1 MAIFSLKELREAV
14 PPELR
19 GLSDDALL
27 RDYSQRV
34 GKSFEETADYFGYK
48 PRGTLAEMGRQ
59 LVGGAVVDLPKM
71 VGQGLQYTEIAPEYG
86 REMAQAAE
94 ARAVDYVPDMRGR
107 GLVGQAGVLGA
118 RAVAPMAPALA
129 ASFLPGG
136 QVAAPVVAA
145 GLFGTSS
152 AQETYDK
159 LREQGASEEDA
170 TAAAR
175 RVGLIQGP
183 LEGVATAVGLRA
195 AKGMAPVLGIGG
207 KTTAGVAAGL
217 TDTAVLKPFAK
228 GMAANLV
235 VQPGTEVLQDLGT
248 YAVEQAYGA
257 KAEDPYEIA
266 KQSALGGAGLTMI
279 LGPLSLGGH
288 VARARKAEVLQA
300 ALSEN
305 APPEVRAQALNLVTK
320 EARRQGVPD
329 ADVSAW
335 FEQQLAAEKEFT
347 ERVRQEALTRQIDL
361 TGAEA
366 QGLPFMQ
373 GQQPFMSLDQQRQFE
388 QGMAGVNL
396 QTPFSSVGQQQ
407 QFEQDLTDLSGR
419 RVAAVG
425 QEYQDL
431 VGRQAS
437 GLMAAQDVGQEFQ
450 QQQAQKERGLQAA
463 TQVGEQWQELRAQRL
478 KQQFGIEDIGREWQQ
493 LAADLPQPVSTGLT
507 KAQRAALLGPKGK
520 RLKKTSEPFQVQEP
534 QVPSTSLL
542 TPEPTYSS
550 SILPQQAAPVS
561 QISERPVSPPPGVS
575 PSAVSPA
582 APVAAGAS
590 SMSAEESAQLG
601 KILDDIDK
609 VDVKNVLP
617 ASVKSDK
624 NAVPGRTS
632 IGQDGLKRIRD
643 ALVQGKE
650 AADEKSAR
658 VVAALQNFAAAYKK
672 YSDQGGQALSRRN
685 KIAKKSNAAQFADEQ
700 ASAIEMQAANVQAA
714 LAELGDAVGG
724 NAKDVEAVVRLVKDM
739 VQGKVVAPGKSRGAA
754 IKTLQKLDTML
765 SQAWAAAKREAF
777 MGTQPDTADIRT
789 GAIRQS
795 VEVKGKGKVPKLVQV
810 ATEGIKG
817 EGGRTLKGLP
827 AILQYMRTNGTP
839 MERALALALRESIV
853 ESQSDIKLEFITQ
866 GKPRF
871 DPKTNTVYLNRE
883 ESPEVILHEAF
894 HAALQSF
901 VYKNPDHP
909 AVMQLKKSLK
919 SVIGYKGQLTGKALE
934 VQNLLKGLVK
944 EGNELD
950 AVLEL
955 VSYGNTLAEFR
966 KALQGMKG
974 DKAIPKS
981 FLDSVNKAW
990 AAIKQ
995 IASRLLGGK
1004 ASLASDVLQS
1014 SLELLEKAQKQTAV
1028 TGQGQVLEA
1037 AIKTEKP
1044 ISDAKIAEALGVP
1057 EQDYTRWSKSN
1068 AAQLQL
1074 TQRLFEGVGW
1084 NEANMKKMLGAAGD
1098 KTRDLIS
1105 KNFPGAE
1112 IVLGW
1117 INSRYNVNETVSKVM
1132 DRFKLNKG
1140 IGYQY
1145 AEDLANVIAR
1155 RPAGD
1160 VKALFAYLDGDKKA
1174 LDALPDAMKLKAVA
1188 DKLKSWFDMYV
1199 AELTPVEQQWFNNRK
1214 FSETLLFPERTEQVA
1229 GGTFGLGKI
1238 NEVLG
1243 IQSESEAELD
1253 QNWFRKDENG
1263 DLILTGDM
1271 YRVFEPN
1278 KIKNNG
1284 EMIPAGFM
1292 AASRF
1297 AELGGKNP
1305 MGFTVDT
1312 SRRWTYGGVVKGK
1325 HSFTT
1330 NTTAKDKIDNEK
1342 ADDVANAL
1350 RNTVAALANNYA
1362 SKNFIKSVYDMGRG
1376 NSAHAQVAFDSLED
1390 VNKFM
1395 NEGVPANERVVIR
1408 ENMVL
1413 PVSQEISRSPQTK
1426 ALYRQ
1431 SGTWVKLPEKS
1442 PVYGEL
1448 AGKYIPGP
1456 VWNAMVD
1463 MNDRQP
1469 AIPWRSVNNTMRWF
1483 KKSKTVWNFGTHVTN
1498 TASNVTMAMMHD
1510 ISFGT
1515 MKDAAEM
1522 LAKYEANP
1530 KSLTKEQLNL
1540 VMAFRD
1546 SGAMLADYSSAEV
1559 KEAIYKAHEINLRG
1573 GEDVSLMR
1581 RVGGWLNIEKA
1592 KAEWLQKQAAR
1603 VGKGVEK
1610 LDDISS
1616 QMYAAEDNIFRM
1628 AAFLKTA
1635 GALQQRAGVKAPTP
1649 EMMQE
1654 AGLFA
1659 RKAFGDYDI
1668 DSKAVKIARQT
1679 ALPFISWFYAMAP
1692 VIGRIAVY
1700 EPWKMVN
1707 VLGAYMILEAAMAG
1721 AAGDDDEE
1729 TRKLGPETI
1738 RERMFGSVGPYLHI
1752 RVPFMGD
1759 EQNPVYYKLGDY
1771 FPLSSFT
1778 RGLPNGMAGQ
1788 SWIPASL
1795 TPSGPFVS
1803 AILGIVGGVD
1813 PYTGKSLHKPT
1824 DTEWQKL
1831 WTSTKFAY
1839 DTMTLPMLTTRNIG
1853 KVDDIIE
1860 GKTGITGNEPSSLP
1874 IARAFGLKFYDY
1886 NVDEQ
1891 AAINENAV
1899 KRIER
1904 DFKIAISKAKR
1915 DEYRKAHPDYEEL
1928 DKTLDD
1934 LQDRMLKE
1942 IDKARGGAEE

>member
-27 RDYSQRV
+27 RDYGQRV
-34 GKSFEETADYFGYK
+34 GKTFEETADYFGYK
-48 PRGTLAEMGRQ
+48 PRGTLSEMGRQ

-71 VGQGLQYTEIAPEYG
+71 VGQSLEYTGLAPEYG

-107 GLVGQAGVLGA
+107 GLVGQAGVLGS
-118 RAVAPMAPALA
+118 RAVAPIAPAIA

-159 LREQGASEEDA
+159 LREQGVSEEDA

-183 LEGVATAVGLRA
+183 LEGVATAAGLRA
-195 AKGMAPVLGIGG
+195 AKGLAPVLGIGG

-217 TDTAVLKPFAK
+217 TDTAVIKPFAK
-228 GMAANLV
+228 SMAVNLA

-248 YAVEQAYGA
+248 YAVEKAYGA

-266 KQSALGGAGLTMI
+266 KQSALGGVGLTMI

-288 VARARKAEVLQA
+288 VARARKADVLQA
-300 ALSEN
+300 ALSED
-305 APPEVRAQALNLVTK
+305 APPEIRAQALKAVTA
-320 EARRQGVPD
+320 EARRQGVPES
-329 ADVSAW
+329 DVGAW
-335 FEQQLAAEKEFT
+335 FNEQLAAEKAFND
-347 ERVRQEALTRQIDL
+347 RVKQDALNRTVDL
-361 TGAEA
+361 TGSEA
-366 QGLPFMQ
+366 QELPFMQ
-373 GQQPFMSLDQQRQFE
+373 QTQAFSSLDQQRQFE
-388 QGMAGVNL
+388 QGMSGINL

-407 QFEQDLTDLSGR
+407 QFEQDLMGLGER
-419 RVAAVG
+419 RVAEVG
-425 QEYQDL
+425 QQYQDL
-431 VGRQAS
+431 IGRQAS
-437 GLMAAQDVGQEFQ
+437 GLMTAQDVGQEWQ
-450 QQQAQKERGLQAA
+450 QQQAQKERGLAAA
-463 TQVGEQWQELRAQRL
+463 TQAGEQWQEMRAERL

-493 LAADLPQPVSTGLT
+493 LAAELPQPVSTGLT
-507 KAQRAALLGPKGK
+507 KAQRQALLGPKGK
-520 RLKKTSEPFQVQEP
+520 RLKQTSSPFAVQE
-534 QVPSTSLL
+534 QQAPSASLL

-550 SILPQQAAPVS
+550 SLLPQAPAPVS
-561 QISERPVSPPPGVS
+561 QITERPASPPPGVS
-575 PSAVSPA
+575 PSAVTPA

-590 SMSAEESAQLG
+590 STEDTQLQ
-601 KILDDIDK
+601 KLLDDVDS

-617 ASVKSDK
+617 ASVKSNAK
-624 NAVPGRTS
+624 AVPGRTS
-632 IGQDGLKRIRD
+632 IGQAGLKGIRD
-643 ALVQGKE
+643 ALVKGKE
-650 AADEKSAR
+650 VTDEKSAR
-658 VVAALQNFAAAYKK
+658 VVAALQNFAAAYKT

-685 KIAKKSNAAQFADEQ
+685 KIAKKKTGAQFGEEA
-700 ASAIEMQAANVQAA
+700 ASAIEMQAANVQQA

-739 VQGKVVAPGKSRGAA
+739 VQGKVAAPGKTRGDA
-754 IKTLQKLDTML
+754 IKSLQKLDTML

-777 MGTQPDTADIRT
+777 MGKEPDTADIRT
-789 GAIRQS
+789 GAIRTS

-810 ATEGIKG
+810 ATEGVKG
-817 EGGRTLKGLP
+817 EGGSTLKGLP

-853 ESQSDIKLEFITQ
+853 ESQSDIKLEFITE

-871 DPKTNTVYLNRE
+871 DPRTNTVYINRE

-901 VYKNPDHP
+901 VYRNPNNP
-909 AVMQLKKSLK
+909 AVVQLKKSLK
-919 SVIGYKGQLTGKALE
+919 AVTGYKGELTGKALE
-934 VQNLLKGLVK
+934 VQTLLKDLVAK
-944 EGNELD
+944 GNELD

-955 VSYGNTLAEFR
+955 VSYGNTLNEFR
-966 KALQGMKG
+966 KALQTMKS
-974 DKAIPKS
+974 DKKVPKS
-981 FLDSVNKAW
+981 FLESVNKAW
-990 AAIKQ
+990 EAIKN

-1004 ASLASDVLQS
+1004 RSLANDVLES

-1028 TGQGQVLEA
+1028 AGQGQVLEA

-1044 ISDAKIAEALGVP
+1044 VSDAKIAAALEVP
-1057 EQDYTRWSKSN
+1057 VQDYSKWSKAN
-1068 AAQLQL
+1068 AAQLQA
-1074 TQRLFEGVGW
+1074 TQRLFEAVGW
-1084 NEANMKKMLGAAGD
+1084 SKENSQKMLGSAGD
-1098 KTRDLIS
+1098 KTRAFIS

-1117 INSRYNVNETVSKVM
+1117 INSRYNVNETVSQVM

-1155 RPAGD
+1155 RPAAD
-1160 VKALFAYLDGDKKA
+1160 VKALFAYLDGNTKA
-1174 LDALPDAMKLKAVA
+1174 LDGLPDAVKLKAVA
-1188 DKLKSWFDMYV
+1188 DKLNDWFKLYV
-1199 AELTPVEQQWFNNRK
+1199 AELTPVEQQWFSNRK
-1214 FSETLLFPERTEQVA
+1214 FSETLLFPATTEQVA

-1243 IQSESEAELD
+1243 IKTEREAELE
-1253 QNWFRKDENG
+1253 QEWFRKDENG

-1278 KIKNNG
+1278 RIKNNG

-1292 AASRF
+1292 SASRF
-1297 AELGGKNP
+1297 AELNNKNP
-1305 MGFTVDT
+1305 LGFTVDT

-1330 NTTAKDKIDNEK
+1330 NTTAKEKIDNEK

-1362 SKNFIKSVYDMGRG
+1362 SKNFIKSIYDMGRG

-1395 NEGVPANERVVIR
+1395 NEGVPADQRVVIR
-1408 ENMVL
+1408 EDMVL
-1413 PVSQEISRSPQTK
+1413 PVSREISRSPQTK

-1431 SGTWVKLPEKS
+1431 SGTWVKLPES
-1442 PVYGEL
+1442 GVYGEL
-1448 AGKYIPGP
+1448 SGKYIPGP
-1456 VWNAMVD
+1456 VWNAMGD
-1463 MNDRQP
+1463 MSDRQP
-1469 AIPWRSVNNTMRWF
+1469 LVNLRAVNNTMRWF

-1515 MKDAAEM
+1515 MRDAAKM
-1522 LAKYEANP
+1522 LAKYEVNA
-1530 KSLTKEQLNL
+1530 KALTKEELDL

-1559 KEAIYKAHEINLRG
+1559 KEAIYKAHEQNLRG

-1581 RVGGWLNIEKA
+1581 RVGGWLGVEKS
-1592 KAEWLQKQAAR
+1592 KAEWLQAQAKK
-1603 VGKGVEK
+1603 VGKGVEYI
-1610 LDDISS
+1610 DEVST

-1635 GALQQRAGVKAPTP
+1635 GALQQRAGAKTP
-1649 EMMQE
+1649 SAEMLQE

-1700 EPWKMVN
+1700 EPWKLVN

-1729 TRKLGPETI
+1729 TRKEGPESI
-1738 RERMFGSVGPYLHI
+1738 RERMFGSMGPYLHV

-1759 EQNPVYYKLGDY
+1759 EENPVYYKLGDY
-1771 FPLSSFT
+1771 FPLASFT
-1778 RGLPNGMAGQ
+1778 RGLPNGVMGQ

-1803 AILGIVGGVD
+1803 ALLGLVGGVD
-1813 PYTGKSLHKPT
+1813 PYTGKALHKPT

-1839 DTMTLPMLTTRNIG
+1839 DIMTLPVISTRNIG

-1874 IARAFGLKFYDY
+1874 IARAFGFKFYDY
-1886 NVDEQ
+1886 NVNEQ
-1891 AAINENAV
+1891 AAINEIVV

-1904 DFKIAISKAKR
+1904 DFKTAMTQAKR
-1915 DEYRKAHPDYEEL
+1915 DEYRKAYPDYDAL
-1928 DKTLDD
+1928 DEKLDD
-1934 LQDRMLKE
+1934 LQTRMEKE
-1942 IDKARGGAEE
+1942 IEKARGGAEE

>member
-34 GKSFEETADYFGYK
+34 GKTFEETADYFGYK
-48 PRGTLAEMGRQ
+48 PRGTLSEMGRQ

-71 VGQGLQYTEIAPEYG
+71 VGQSLEYTGLAPEYG

-107 GLVGQAGVLGA
+107 GLVGQAGVLGS
-118 RAVAPMAPALA
+118 RAVAPMAPAIA

-159 LREQGASEEDA
+159 LREQGVSEEDA

-183 LEGVATAVGLRA
+183 LEGVATATGLRA
-195 AKGMAPVLGIGG
+195 AKGLAPVLGIGG

-217 TDTAVLKPFAK
+217 TDTAVIKPFAK
-228 GMAANLV
+228 SMATNMV

-248 YAVEQAYGA
+248 YAVEKAYGA

-288 VARARKAEVLQA
+288 VARARKADVLQA
-300 ALSEN
+300 ALSED
-305 APPEVRAQALNLVTK
+305 APPEIRAQALKAVTA
-320 EARRQGVPD
+320 EARRQGVPES
-329 ADVSAW
+329 DVGAW
-335 FEQQLAAEKEFT
+335 FNQQLAAELEFNN
-347 ERVRQEALTRQIDL
+347 RVKQDALNRTVDL
-361 TGAEA
+361 MGSEA
-366 QGLPFMQ
+366 QQLPFMQ
-373 GQQPFMSLDQQRQFE
+373 QPQAFSSLDQQRQFE
-388 QGMAGVNL
+388 QGMSGINL

-407 QFEQDLTDLSGR
+407 QFEQDLMGLGER
-419 RVAAVG
+419 RVAEVG
-425 QEYQDL
+425 QQYQDL
-431 VGRQAS
+431 IGRQAS
-437 GLMAAQDVGQEFQ
+437 GLMSAQDVGQEWQ
-450 QQQAQKERGLQAA
+450 QQQAQKERGLAAA
-463 TQVGEQWQELRAQRL
+463 TQAGEQWQEMRAERL

-493 LAADLPQPVSTGLT
+493 LAAELPQPVSTGLT
-507 KAQRAALLGPKGK
+507 KAQRQALLGPKGK
-520 RLKKTSEPFQVQEP
+520 RLKQTSSPFAVQE
-534 QVPSTSLL
+534 QQAPSASLL

-550 SILPQQAAPVS
+550 SLLPQAPAPVS
-561 QISERPVSPPPGVS
+561 QITERPASPPPGVS

-590 SMSAEESAQLG
+590 STEDAQL
-601 KILDDIDK
+601 KKLLDDVDS

-617 ASVKSDK
+617 ASVKSNAK
-624 NAVPGRTS
+624 AVPGRTS
-632 IGQDGLKRIRD
+632 IGQDGLKGIRD
-643 ALVQGKE
+643 ALVKGKE
-650 AADEKSAR
+650 VADEKSAR
-658 VVAALQNFAAAYKK
+658 IVAALQNFAEAYKK

-685 KIAKKSNAAQFADEQ
+685 KIAKKKTGAQFAEEA
-700 ASAIEMQAANVQAA
+700 ASAIEMQAANVQQA

-739 VQGKVVAPGKSRGAA
+739 VQGKVVAPGKSRGEA
-754 IKTLQKLDTML
+754 IKALQKLDTML

-777 MGTQPDTADIRT
+777 MGKEPDTADIRT
-789 GAIRQS
+789 GAIRTS
-795 VEVKGKGKVPKLVQV
+795 VEVKGQGKVPKLVQV

-817 EGGRTLKGLP
+817 EGGSTLKGLP

-853 ESQSDIKLEFITQ
+853 ESQSDIKLEFITE

-871 DPKTNTVYLNRE
+871 DPKTNTVYLNKE

-901 VYKNPDHP
+901 VYRNPNNP
-909 AVMQLKKSLK
+909 AVVQLKKSLK
-919 SVIGYKGQLTGKALE
+919 AVTGYKGQLTGKALE
-934 VQNLLKGLVK
+934 VQTLLKDLVAK
-944 EGNELD
+944 GNELD

-966 KALQGMKG
+966 KALQTMKS
-974 DKAIPKS
+974 DKKVPKS
-981 FLDSVNKAW
+981 FLESVNKAW
-990 AAIKQ
+990 EAIKN
-995 IASRLLGGK
+995 IATRLLGGK
-1004 ASLASDVLQS
+1004 RSLANDVLES

-1028 TGQGQVLEA
+1028 AGQGQVLEA

-1044 ISDAKIAEALGVP
+1044 VSDAKIAAALEVP
-1057 EQDYTRWSKSN
+1057 EQDYSKWSKAN
-1068 AAQLQL
+1068 AAQLQA
-1074 TQRLFEGVGW
+1074 TQRLFEAVGW
-1084 NEANMKKMLGAAGD
+1084 SKENAQKMLGSAGD
-1098 KTRDLIS
+1098 KTRAFIS

-1117 INSRYNVNETVSKVM
+1117 INSRYNVNETVSQIM

-1155 RPAGD
+1155 RPAAD
-1160 VKALFAYLDGDKKA
+1160 VKALFAYLDGNTKA
-1174 LDALPDAMKLKAVA
+1174 LDGLPDAVKLKAVA
-1188 DKLKSWFDMYV
+1188 DKLNDWFKLYV
-1199 AELTPVEQQWFNNRK
+1199 AELTPVEQQWFSNRK
-1214 FSETLLFPERTEQVA
+1214 FSETLLFPSTTEQVA

-1243 IQSESEAELD
+1243 IKTEREAELD
-1253 QNWFRKDENG
+1253 QDWFRKDENG

-1278 KIKNNG
+1278 RIKNNG
-1284 EMIPAGFM
+1284 EMISAGFM
-1292 AASRF
+1292 SASRF

-1325 HSFTT
+1325 HTFTT
-1330 NTTAKDKIDNEK
+1330 NTTAKEKIDNEK

-1362 SKNFIKSVYDMGRG
+1362 SKNFIKSIYDMGRG
-1376 NSAHAQVAFDSLED
+1376 NSAHAQVAFDSLEA

-1395 NEGVPANERVVIR
+1395 NEGVPADQRVVIR
-1408 ENMVL
+1408 EDMVL
-1413 PVSQEISRSPQTK
+1413 PVSREISRSPQTK

-1431 SGTWVKLPEKS
+1431 SGTWVKLPES
-1442 PVYGEL
+1442 GVYGEL
-1448 AGKYIPGP
+1448 SGKYIPGP
-1456 VWNAMVD
+1456 VWNAMGD
-1463 MNDRQP
+1463 MSDRQP
-1469 AIPWRSVNNTMRWF
+1469 LVNLRAVNNTMRWF

-1515 MKDAAEM
+1515 MRDAAKM
-1522 LAKYEANP
+1522 LAKYEVNA
-1530 KSLTKEQLNL
+1530 KALTKEELDL

-1559 KEAIYKAHEINLRG
+1559 KEAIYKAHEQNLRG

-1581 RVGGWLNIEKA
+1581 RVGGWLGVEKS
-1592 KAEWLQKQAAR
+1592 KAEWLQAQAKK
-1603 VGKGVEK
+1603 VGKGVEYI
-1610 LDDISS
+1610 DEVST

-1635 GALQQRAGVKAPTP
+1635 GALQQRAGAKTP
-1649 EMMQE
+1649 SAEMLQE

-1679 ALPFISWFYAMAP
+1679 ALPFVSWFYAMAP

-1700 EPWKMVN
+1700 EPWKLVN

-1721 AAGDDDEE
+1721 AAGGDDEE
-1729 TRKLGPETI
+1729 TRKEGPESI
-1738 RERMFGSVGPYLHI
+1738 RERMFGSIGPYLHI
-1752 RVPFMGD
+1752 RIPFMGD
-1759 EQNPVYYKLGDY
+1759 EENPVYYKLGDY
-1771 FPLSSFT
+1771 FPLASFT
-1778 RGLPNGMAGQ
+1778 RGLPNGVMGQ

-1803 AILGIVGGVD
+1803 ALLGLVGGVD
-1813 PYTGKSLHKPT
+1813 PYTGKALHKPT

-1839 DTMTLPMLTTRNIG
+1839 DIMTLPVISTRNIG

-1874 IARAFGLKFYDY
+1874 IARAFGFKFYDY
-1886 NVDEQ
+1886 NVNEQ
-1891 AAINENAV
+1891 AAINEIVV

-1904 DFKIAISKAKR
+1904 DFKTAMTQAKR
-1915 DEYRKAHPDYEEL
+1915 DEYRKAYPDYDAL
-1928 DKTLDD
+1928 DEKLDD
-1934 LQDRMLKE
+1934 LQTRMEKE
-1942 IDKARGGAEE
+1942 IEKARGGAEE